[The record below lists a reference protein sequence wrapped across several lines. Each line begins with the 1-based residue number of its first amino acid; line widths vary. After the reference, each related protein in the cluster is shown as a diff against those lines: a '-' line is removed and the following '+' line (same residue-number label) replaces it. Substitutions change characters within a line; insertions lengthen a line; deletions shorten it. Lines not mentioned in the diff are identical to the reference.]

1 MVGESECS
9 SGFPMIPTSR
19 VLPSMCIV
27 FSRGCTRVRRSSGFL
42 ELLRPF
48 KYPLEQ
54 RQKYVFDVLQLSRV
68 TLNDIHIT
76 DVVNVVSHRVRRHAV
91 FAVRPGEAHHV
102 RLIGHAPESLDYAF
116 HLFERRRLAAVHQH
130 HVSQHA
136 FGEYL
141 PHEVEPLLAG
151 RPVEVKNV
159 PVRESDTTEVH
170 RDSGVDL
177 FCPLA
182 RLSFGRNHLYLAYG
196 ADEGGLSGVERSRHH
211 YLEDSIQTIPPR
223 RPTSFSGRQ

>member
-42 ELLRPF
+42 ERLRPF

-54 RQKYVFDVLQLSRV
+54 RQKDFFDVLQLSRV

-102 RLIGHAPESLDYAF
+102 RLIGHALKALTMPSTSSNDDGLLPSTSTTYPSMPSESIS
-116 HLFERRRLAAVHQH
+116 HMK
-130 HVSQHA
+130 S
-136 FGEYL
+136 
-141 PHEVEPLLAG
+141 
-151 RPVEVKNV
+151 N
-159 PVRESDTTEVH
+159 
-170 RDSGVDL
+170 
-177 FCPLA
+177 
-182 RLSFGRNHLYLAYG
+182 
-196 ADEGGLSGVERSRHH
+196 
-211 YLEDSIQTIPPR
+211 
-223 RPTSFSGRQ
+223 